1 MELNKSY
8 KEDGY
13 ILLDSL
19 YDISYCNELKNYI
32 NELDI
37 KLKVPFYNKGFGFGN
52 RINDD
57 NFSDLINNSIFRET
71 LKTLLDGDNYIIN
84 HIIINNKVR
93 LVGHGV
99 EWHQEFFNVNSFA
112 PGFTVE
118 NDEHNLIQIY
128 IPLTDENLDNG
139 GLKIIPKSHK
149 LGLLKHTN
157 IIDSHFQHK
166 RAVEF
171 DTLDE
176 ICKTHEIV
184 DLNLKAGS
192 LLFFNDLLIHSSGMN
207 KSLIDRPSIVI
218 GVRKNIKPL
227 NDDILD
233 LELIKR
239 KQFIIDFLKQKISDL
254 EKGICKIGVKGE
266 NITQSWSEIYER
278 IPWVSENEY
287 KNKKE
292 YTVEDLLKIDG
303 HSVSKTGNFTI
314 TKWNNFIDE
323 IKYNIE
329 YDENN
334 ISSILEIGCGCGA
347 LLKSFEK
354 HEVYG
359 IDLSKKM
366 IDIAKIALPHG
377 NFFHEQANK
386 MSLETNTIDYIL
398 SHSCFQYFNN
408 YQYFEET
415 ISEISRIL
423 KKNGKI
429 GITDVFNE
437 ANKKLNIEYR
447 IKQIGQEKYDRLYK
461 DLPHLYIGKN
471 YFICVLQK
479 NNFNDIKVIDSG
491 YDDEQNKDVSFR
503 YNIYATKV

>member
-1 MELNKSY
+1 MDLIKSY

-19 YDISYCNELKNYI
+19 YDISYCNELKKYI

-57 NFSDLINNSIFRET
+57 NFLDIINNSIFCET

-112 PGFTVE
+112 PGFNVE
-118 NDEHNLIQIY
+118 DDEDNLIQIY
-128 IPLTDENLDNG
+128 IPLSDENLDNG

-149 LGLLKHTN
+149 LGLLKHTD

-166 RAVEF
+166 RAVDF
-171 DTLDE
+171 DTLNE
-176 ICKTHEIV
+176 ICKTHNIV

-192 LLFFNDLLIHSSGMN
+192 VIFFNDLLIHSSGMN
-207 KSLIDRPSIVI
+207 KSLIDRPSIVM

-227 NDDILD
+227 NNDILD
-233 LELIKR
+233 LEIKKR

-254 EKGICKIGVKGE
+254 EKGISNVGVKGE
-266 NITQSWSEIYER
+266 NLSETWNEIYER
-278 IPWVSENEY
+278 IPWIVEQDY
-287 KNKKE
+287 KNKSE
-292 YTVEDLLKIDG
+292 FTIEDLLKIDG
-303 HSVSKTGNFTI
+303 HSISKTGKFNI
-314 TKWNNFIDE
+314 EKWYNFIDE
-323 IKYNIE
+323 IKFNID
-329 YDENN
+329 YDENK

-354 HEVYG
+354 NQVYG

-366 IDIAKIALPHG
+366 VDIAKLALPNG
-377 NFFHEQANK
+377 NFFDDHANK
-386 MSLETNTIDYIL
+386 INLNSNTMDYIL

-408 YQYFEET
+408 NQYFEET
-415 ISEISRIL
+415 ISEISRLL
-423 KKNGKI
+423 KSNGKI
-429 GITDVFNE
+429 AITDVFNE
-437 ANKKLNIEYR
+437 CNKKLNIDYR
-447 IKQIGQEKYDRLYK
+447 IKQIGKEKYDKLYK
-461 DLPHLYIGKN
+461 NLPHFYIDKN
-471 YFICVLQK
+471 YFVSVLKK
-479 NNFNDIKVIDSG
+479 NNFDNIKIIDAG
-491 YDDEQNKDVSFR
+491 YDDEENKDVSFR
-503 YNIYATKV
+503 YNIYAIKV